1 MDKSLVDDERTLKD
15 FKGVTYSGY
24 KVLEVVKRLIQGM
37 IQEKIEVSCYW
48 CAELICSGHYMEL
61 WELLFLYYTK
71 YIHIANPKL
80 CIYVATKLKRFRE
93 NMNDCESEQEQL
105 NFRNEAGFRSLF
117 IELVVIMCVSPKKY
131 IVNNVRVS
139 PNDFNML
146 TIKDIL
152 QAPDLSFS
160 EKLFKDDD
168 PKELMITV
176 NEFSYNLSNEVS
188 NTVRAYYWFE
198 WVVEYAKMCKK
209 QKQIC
214 RIQKR
219 EIDTVDEKHL
229 ANPIW
234 LIWEAIQQEATKRG
248 GIHEKIINSLFSIFI
263 LRYSDTMNTKRK
275 FVVYYAISIL
285 TTNIVFSEYEIL
297 KDKKILTCVL
307 GQLDKIFM
315 QVKEKWASIE
325 KEKVNIATT
334 SDSNSENTI
343 ISSSNPVTKSQE
355 KLKILNIFETGF
367 VPHI

>member
-1 MDKSLVDDERTLKD
+1 MDKSIIDDERTISD

-24 KVLEVVKRLIQGM
+24 KVLEVVKRLIQSM
-37 IQEKIEVSCYW
+37 NQEKIESACYW

-61 WELLFLYYTK
+61 WEMLFLYYAK

-80 CIYVATKLKRFRE
+80 CVYIATKLKRFRE

-105 NFRNEAGFRSLF
+105 NFRNESGFRSLF

-131 IVNNVRVS
+131 TVNNVKVL

-146 TIKDIL
+146 AIKDSL

-160 EKLFKDDD
+160 EKLFKEDD

-176 NEFSYNLSNEVS
+176 NEFSYNLTGDVS

-198 WVVEYAKMCKK
+198 WVVEYTKVCKK

-219 EIDTVDEKHL
+219 EIETIDEKYL
-229 ANPIW
+229 TNPIW
-234 LIWEAIQQEATKRG
+234 LIWEAIQQESSKRG
-248 GIHEKIINSLFSIFI
+248 GIHSKIVDSLFSIFI

-275 FVVYYAISIL
+275 FIVYYAISIL

-307 GQLDKIFM
+307 GQSDKIFI
-315 QVKEKWASIE
+315 QVKEKWASIQ
-325 KEKVNIATT
+325 KEKMTT
-334 SDSNSENTI
+334 DDLGSENTI
-343 ISSSNPVTKSQE
+343 ISSSKPVTKSQE